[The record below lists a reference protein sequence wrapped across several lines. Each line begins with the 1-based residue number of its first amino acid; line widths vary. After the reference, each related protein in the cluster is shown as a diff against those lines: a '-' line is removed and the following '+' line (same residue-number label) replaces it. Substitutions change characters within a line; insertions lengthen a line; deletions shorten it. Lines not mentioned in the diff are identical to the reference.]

1 MVTPNAMLVSL
12 DKMRVLRGLEKLWM
26 QGIYRTG
33 RRQQVVE
40 PLAVTDDT
48 LLGDTGGNA
57 FAMKS
62 FGAVMFTLHHMRAV
76 LQRFLVTGKLVVP
89 EIADAAAA
97 SCVASTPVQRACS
110 KPCCNWQDLG
120 LVAAMAR
127 AASPGSARTP
137 PSANHAVARKIWMRS
152 VLDSDSDSE

>member
-1 MVTPNAMLVSL
+1 
-12 DKMRVLRGLEKLWM
+12 
-26 QGIYRTG
+26 
-33 RRQQVVE
+33 VVE
-40 PLAVTDDT
+40 QLAVTDDT

-76 LQRFLVTGKLVVP
+76 LRHFLVTGKPVVP

-97 SCVASTPVQRACS
+97 SCVASTPVQPADSPAKC
-110 KPCCNWQDLG
+110 QDLG

-127 AASPGSARTP
+127 AASPGSALTP
-137 PSANHAVARKIWMRS
+137 PSAKHAVARKIWMRS
-152 VLDSDSDSE
+152 VLDSDSDSA